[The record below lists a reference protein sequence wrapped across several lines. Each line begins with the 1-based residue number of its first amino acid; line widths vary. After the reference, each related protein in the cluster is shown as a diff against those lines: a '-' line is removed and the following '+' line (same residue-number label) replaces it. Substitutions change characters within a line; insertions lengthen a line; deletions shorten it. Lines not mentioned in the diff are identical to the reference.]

1 MLVVDF
7 NSDNLETCLLNFTFE
22 INTKNINNSYTCYKN
37 LKNAIFMN
45 SFRTFQSTVTITTA
59 LSDFHKMVITALKPS
74 YAKFLSR
81 ENFG

>member
-1 MLVVDF
+1 
-7 NSDNLETCLLNFTFE
+7 
-22 INTKNINNSYTCYKN
+22 
-37 LKNAIFMN
+37 MN

>member
-7 NSDNLETCLLNFTFE
+7 NSDNSETCLLNFTFE
-22 INTKNINNSYTCYKN
+22 INTKNINTSYACYKN
-37 LKNAIFMN
+37 LKNASFTN
-45 SFRTFQSTVTITTA
+45 SLRTFQSTVTITTA

-74 YAKFLSR
+74 CAKFLSK